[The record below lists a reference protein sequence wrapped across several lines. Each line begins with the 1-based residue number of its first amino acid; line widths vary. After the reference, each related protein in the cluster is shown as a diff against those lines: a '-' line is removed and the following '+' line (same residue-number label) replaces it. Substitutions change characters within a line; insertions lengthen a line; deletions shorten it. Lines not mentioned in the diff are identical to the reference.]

1 MICEKCGFEYT
12 SERCPVCAAN
22 EANAQ
27 VEKRNEKSPCG
38 LIGMIMG
45 IASFF
50 IMGTPL
56 AIAGLI
62 LSIIGKNKCKSD
74 GYATA
79 GLISSILSLVYNVV
93 GTIASIV
100 IIIIIYAAYF
110 GLALFGM
117 SVSNG
122 VV

>member
-27 VEKRNEKSPCG
+27 VEQKNEKSPCG

-100 IIIIIYAAYF
+100 IIIIVYAAYF
-110 GLALFGM
+110 GLAIFGM

>member
-1 MICEKCGFEYT
+1 
-12 SERCPVCAAN
+12 
-22 EANAQ
+22 
-27 VEKRNEKSPCG
+27 
-38 LIGMIMG
+38 
-45 IASFF
+45 
-50 IMGTPL
+50 MGTPL

-100 IIIIIYAAYF
+100 FIIIVYAACF
-110 GLALFGM
+110 GLAIFGT